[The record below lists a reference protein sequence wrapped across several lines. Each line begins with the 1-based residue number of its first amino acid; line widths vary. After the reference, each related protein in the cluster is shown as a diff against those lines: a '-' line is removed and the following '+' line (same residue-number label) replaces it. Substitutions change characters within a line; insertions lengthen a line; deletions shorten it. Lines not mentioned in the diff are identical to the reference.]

1 MTEHGIIREWIQ
13 RDYQSVNGISCPW
26 DGSEAA
32 ALTKMLKANPSWT
45 PDEWRVMI
53 LNHFES
59 EKANGERP
67 RIWLPNISKWA
78 LGPLDKFG
86 NLWRDRPAHRNVP
99 RGTIEP
105 KRVCCIKCGA
115 DLGEADPDDPE
126 AEYQCQPQCGQG
138 SLL

>member
-1 MTEHGIIREWIQ
+1 MTDHGRIREWIQ
-13 RDYQSVNGISCPW
+13 RDYEAINGISCPW

-45 PDEWRVMI
+45 PDEWRVMV

-67 RIWLPNISKWA
+67 RVWLPHISKWA

-86 NLWRDRPAHRNVP
+86 GLWRERPA
-99 RGTIEP
+99 
-105 KRVCCIKCGA
+105 KREQLKAEAVRLSCRDCGC
-115 DLGEADPDDPE
+115 DLGEAGNDDPTD
-126 AEYQCQPQCGQG
+126 EYQCIRCSKKG
-138 SLL
+138 SEAR